1 MAVNEKLDN
10 YLNAVVEYGHTLSP
24 TIFITVKKFYSLNFC
39 GRYKY
44 LCETLH
50 PYIKRFMIPF
60 FMVVV
65 PDFLCCA
72 IYKLS
77 WDTTYNMNHLTCN
90 PPIFT
95 LSPKSIVR

>member
-39 GRYKY
+39 GHYKY

-60 FMVVV
+60 LWLWCLIFCVV
-65 PDFLCCA
+65 LYISCLG
-72 IYKLS
+72 ILHI
-77 WDTTYNMNHLTCN
+77 T
-90 PPIFT
+90 
-95 LSPKSIVR
+95 